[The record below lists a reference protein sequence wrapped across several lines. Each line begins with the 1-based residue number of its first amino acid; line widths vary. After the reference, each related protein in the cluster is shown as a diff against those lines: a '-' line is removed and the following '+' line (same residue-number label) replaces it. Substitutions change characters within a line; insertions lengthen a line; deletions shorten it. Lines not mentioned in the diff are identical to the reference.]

1 MGRRSAEVKRGEIWT
16 QAGGSG
22 YARKPRPVLI
32 VQSDQLLETDSVI
45 ICLFTS
51 HEGSPLTSRLPF
63 APDAE
68 NGLRE
73 ASDLMVEKI
82 MTVARNKLGKR
93 IGSISAE
100 EMERV
105 GDAMLVVL
113 GFAG

>member
-1 MGRRSAEVKRGEIWT
+1 MKRGEIWT

-32 VQSDQLLETDSVI
+32 VQSDLLLETECVNV
-45 ICLFTS
+45 CLFTS

-63 APDAE
+63 EPDAA

-73 ASDLMVEKI
+73 ASDLMVDKI
-82 MTVARNKLGKR
+82 MAVARSKLGKK
-93 IGSISAE
+93 IGSIFAE
-100 EMERV
+100 DMERV
-105 GDAMLVVL
+105 EDAMLLVL